1 MQQQQ
6 YRLVSQGRG
15 FIDPRRWS
23 ELVAPRSTIIMS
35 VVLDKLITENGV
47 CPQPACKVKISK
59 SECAGSGSI
68 LTWYVHNGPIL
79 TIISD
84 TAQPEL
90 RYHVIPRK
98 PCGCNDSDRICQR
111 SGPGLRNPY
120 PSHDKTY
127 CICPSSGVYESRE
140 RQYPI
145 GRSRR
150 RR

>member
-6 YRLVSQGRG
+6 HRLVSQGCG
-15 FIDPRRWS
+15 FIDPQRWS
-23 ELVAPRSTIIMS
+23 ELVTPCSKIIIF
-35 VVLDKLITENGV
+35 VVLDKLTTENGV
-47 CPQPACKVKISK
+47 CPQPAYKVKVSK
-59 SECAGSGSI
+59 SEYAGSGSI

-84 TAQPEL
+84 TAQPKL
-90 RYHVIPRK
+90 RYYVIPRK
-98 PCGCNDSDRICQR
+98 HCGCNDFRVCQR

-127 CICPSSGVYESRE
+127 CVCLSSEVYESRE
-140 RQYPI
+140 RQCPI